1 MSSLIYKKTS
11 AEPVPANVQTDYVP
25 QHPMLAF
32 KGPKKVAATDHL
44 CEYSE
49 VDPFEDSEG
58 LMSGLKWMGKKAS
71 SAAKS
76 LGKKAS
82 KVYESGKKLLS
93 GKKKEDADQKEEDN
107 SKEEEPKEE

>member
-32 KGPKKVAATDHL
+32 KGPKKIAIDDHL
-44 CEYSE
+44 DEYSE

-58 LMSGLKWMGKKAS
+58 LMSGLKWMGKKAR

-82 KVYESGKKLLS
+82 KVYESGKELLS
-93 GKKKEDADQKEEDN
+93 GKKKEDAGQKEDN
-107 SKEEEPKEE
+107 SKEEEEPTEE